1 VVGFSTVKTT
11 KSLHDRLLLAAGHLT
26 YAKLGAL
33 TGVHPE
39 TVRRFMQGQ
48 TPKPEFLAE
57 VSRKFGINGD
67 WLLTGRGQMW
77 YGGKPPKGAAQLGV
91 AAPASRAA
99 KKTSKKTSKK
109 AAKKTAKKGSKR
121 RAKAGRGR

>member
-1 VVGFSTVKTT
+1 MVGFGTVKT

-57 VSRKFGINGD
+57 LSRKFGINGD

-77 YGGKPPKGAAQLGV
+77 YGGKPPRGAAQIGA
-91 AAPASRAA
+91 AAPAPRAA
-99 KKTSKKTSKK
+99 KKTSKK
-109 AAKKTAKKGSKR
+109 AAKKTAKKGSKK
-121 RAKAGRGR
+121 RAKAGRRR